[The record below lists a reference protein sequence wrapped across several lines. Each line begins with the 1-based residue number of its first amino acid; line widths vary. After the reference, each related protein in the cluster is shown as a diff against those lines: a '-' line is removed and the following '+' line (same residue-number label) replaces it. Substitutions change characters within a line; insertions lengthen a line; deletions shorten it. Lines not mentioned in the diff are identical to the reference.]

1 MLNKTQLQANNNA
14 LEALITRVN
23 AAKDTAASLP
33 EAGNGQDEMINFT
46 LSYGMDG
53 SQITTVQAQAFKNMN
68 FAGWFHSELNS
79 KVPLTV
85 NISGGVGDGFNFSGS
100 TDIINYITA
109 AGMSALINVATGIG
123 QTPRDFI
130 EENAIYSAIL
140 PNVSACCFDA
150 GTQILTSL
158 DGSTT
163 NIENLKPGDAVV
175 SYNIDTNQNYIAQVH
190 KLITHENT
198 VDLAEIITEDG
209 RQVLM
214 NAYHPLYTTSG
225 WKSLTNYNGY
235 ETLQVTDCLKTPDG
249 WVAIKTINRYISEP
263 ITTYNIDVIDIDE
276 IPDNEIHDN
285 FYANGILAHNG
296 FC

>member
-1 MLNKTQLQANNNA
+1 MSNNLLNNTSSLQNI
-14 LEALITRVN
+14 LEALQN
-23 AAKDTAASLP
+23 KAAGGT
-33 EAGNGQDEMINFT
+33 GNGQDEMINFT
-46 LSYGMDG
+46 LSYGHDG
-53 SQITTVQAQAFKNMN
+53 SQITTVQVQAFKNMN
-68 FAGWFHSELNS
+68 FAGWFYSELS
-79 KVPLTV
+79 SEVPFMMRTG
-85 NISGGVGDGFNFSGS
+85 NTSSDGFSFSAS
-100 TDIINYITA
+100 ANAIAYTY
-109 AGMSALINVATGIG
+109 AGFTCNLINATTGIN
-123 QTPRDFI
+123 QTPRNMI

-140 PNVSACCFDA
+140 SKATCCFDA

-175 SYNIDTNQNYIAQVH
+175 SCNIYTNQNYIARVH

-209 RQVLM
+209 RRVLM

-249 WVAIKTINRYISEP
+249 WIAIKTINRYISEP

>member
-1 MLNKTQLQANNNA
+1 MSNNLLNNTSSLQNI
-14 LEALITRVN
+14 LEALQN
-23 AAKDTAASLP
+23 KAAGGT
-33 EAGNGQDEMINFT
+33 GNGQDEMINFT
-46 LSYGMDG
+46 LNYGHGG
-53 SQITTVQAQAFKNMN
+53 SQITTVQVQAFKNMN
-68 FAGWFHSELNS
+68 FAGWFYSELNS
-79 KVPLTV
+79 SVPFMMKTVPLDGSFYLNGSIGNTLKF
-85 NISGGVGDGFNFSGS
+85 VGP
-100 TDIINYITA
+100 TDQCD
-109 AGMSALINVATGIG
+109 LINVATGIS
-123 QTPRDFI
+123 QKPEDII
-130 EENAIYSAIL
+130 EENAVYSAII
-140 PNVSACCFDA
+140 PAPSTCCFDA

-198 VDLAEIITEDG
+198 IDLAEIVTEDG
-209 RQVLM
+209 RRVLM

-225 WKSLTNYNGY
+225 WKSLTNYNNY
-235 ETLQVTDCLKTPDG
+235 ETLQVTDCLKTLDG
-249 WVAIKTINRYISEP
+249 WAAIKTINRYISEP